1 MLIDKIK
8 KRPRAVFFFMIFL
21 FSCSLGFSQLSNTQK
36 TLRIRLWAPMDENPS
51 SQIVPKDDE
60 PYYATS
66 INALKKTAPFLL
78 SGMIYGWEYEYTPS
92 DKTRNVEEYF
102 SFVPIAEITEN
113 DGNITFTDPAFLE
126 ARVYCWLE
134 YLRSEK
140 MMAYLQ
146 RWNSV
151 KYPKVLGFGESSNND
166 SVEAIKEAV
175 KESAKNAIRTYA
187 QKQTKNKP
195 KEVSGKIL
203 LCSEDPSIK
212 ILKGKYTAYLDF
224 FLYVDKIVQYSQY

>member
-1 MLIDKIK
+1 MARIHKSFFILIIL
-8 KRPRAVFFFMIFL
+8 IL
-21 FSCSLGFSQLSNTQK
+21 SCSFCFSQISDTQK
-36 TLRIRLWAPMDENPS
+36 TLRIRLWAPLDENPA
-51 SQIVPKDDE
+51 SQISPE
-60 PYYATS
+60 TENAFGTS
-66 INALKKTAPFLL
+66 FRSLKATAPYLL

-113 DGNITFTDPAFLE
+113 DENITFTDPAFLE

-175 KESAKNAIRTYA
+175 KEAAKNAIRTYA